1 MMGREALVQGGV
13 EAAQAASGGEFNPT
27 DIAAAGLTAGIVP
40 AAAALKGKAGAV
52 AKRVLDAIPGS
63 TTAQAIPTPAAAPI
77 AEAVAPAVAKTV
89 DDRSMGVL
97 LRQASKGDINAKE
110 SLAAMTDVNAADLA
124 AFRELGIEPAADIVS
139 DNPQMRALAGLTRSK
154 VGSEAEG
161 KFTVA
166 VQDSLAKADDV
177 MASFDAQMLEGAP
190 APGMSSSK
198 VLDSL
203 KANQKALEA
212 QEKEL
217 FGMVNKVVPK
227 TTEVRLNGTR
237 SLLRDIRKEVGE
249 DRLTAAERSLMNL
262 ADDPNATYGALM
274 RVKGEIGE
282 AMRSRESPFAGVDKG
297 ALKRMYGALVQDQ
310 VDNVERIGGEELRK
324 TLRQANVVTGT
335 QKRLEERMVAAFGKD
350 LEGSIGPL
358 MTRAIKEAGAGS
370 GGSAAFKKLMAVV
383 PDNLKKEVIGTALAA
398 NFRKSVGGGGS
409 VFDLAGFASKYEAL
423 RANPEVYSEIVK
435 QLGPGSDKTLRSLY
449 TVSKRMT
456 EARGLKLPTGKANQ
470 MLEGFEAPSNLVE
483 SILASAVGRG
493 AVVGAVAAKTG
504 GFGGGLASIM
514 VDALNAGGTKAMGAA
529 SDLLTSPEF
538 RELAIAST
546 KGADVSPA
554 AVRKVALSQRWRDF
568 AKAANVPREPNAA
581 EKWLTAAIQA
591 ARQTKGDQ

>member
-1 MMGREALVQGGV
+1 M
-13 EAAQAASGGEFNPT
+13 

-52 AKRVLDAIPGS
+52 ANRVLDAIPGS
-63 TTAQAIPTPAAAPI
+63 TTAQAIPTPAATAPI
-77 AEAVAPAVAKTV
+77 AEVVAPAVAKTV

-97 LRQASKGDINAKE
+97 LRQASKGDIKAKE

-237 SLLRDIRKEVGE
+237 SLLRDIRREVGE

-282 AMRSRESPFAGVDKG
+282 ALRSRESPFAGVDKG

-383 PDNLKKEVIGTALAA
+383 PDNLKKEVVGTALAA

-504 GFGGGLASIM
+504 GFGGGLASMM
-514 VDALNAGGTKAMGAA
+514 VDALNSGGTKAMGAA

-554 AVRKVALSQRWRDF
+554 AVRKVARSQRWRDF
-568 AKAANVPREPNAA
+568 TKAANMPRDPKAGEQFI
-581 EKWLTAAIQA
+581 TAALQA
-591 ARQTKGDQ
+591 ARQTRGEQ